1 MKVAILSDI
10 HGNLEAL
17 TEVCAQIG
25 DTDGIIL
32 LGDIIDY
39 CQHSNEVI
47 SILRMINEKVICNIW
62 GNHEEMILNDDY
74 SSFDLERGVICAR
87 HTKKQLTAASVD
99 YLNNYMMHAGIS
111 KFEIGG
117 KRILAV
123 HGSMADNYWQPIEA
137 GQNLSAYSDFDY
149 VLSGHSHIP
158 HLFEI
163 NYPYDDPKRRNR
175 KKTVFINPGSVGQP
189 RNHSP
194 FSQYAVLDTDTEEVT
209 FRKVEY
215 DIRKEQEAFSN
226 EIDDFYRIRLEYGV

>member
-17 TEVCAQIG
+17 TRVCAQIG
-25 DTDGIIL
+25 DMEGIIL

-47 SILRMINEKVICNIW
+47 SVLRKMSDRIICNIW

-74 SSFDLERGVICAR
+74 SSFDLERGVRCAK
-87 HTKKQLTAASVD
+87 HTKKQLSVESVD
-99 YLNNYMMHAGIS
+99 YLNNSVTNAGIG

-123 HGSMADNYWQPIEA
+123 HGSIEDNCWKPIEA
-137 GQNLSAYSDFDY
+137 HQDLSAYSDFDF
-149 VLSGHSHIP
+149 VFSGHSHIP
-158 HLFEI
+158 HLFEVY
-163 NYPYDDPKRRNR
+163 YPSEDPKRRNK

-194 FSQYAVLDTDTEEVT
+194 FSQYAILDADTEEVT
-209 FRKVEY
+209 FRKVDY
-215 DIRKEQEAFSN
+215 DFRKEQEAFSN